1 MMAFILLKEFI
12 RSRSLFFINSKM
24 LNPPLLLFVFII
36 FVLIIISY
44 IKKDL
49 DFVAISLFL
58 MFLCAIVTGIVKG
71 LEFGT
76 FLAFIEIKAIIIILS
91 MSIITKIMQ
100 DSNIIEYVA
109 VKLFKISKG
118 NQRTFFWLLCI
129 ITTLLASIISDIVVV
144 LIMAPVVIRLCH
156 FLKIRAG
163 TYLLGMTICIN
174 IGSIIT
180 PFSSGENII
189 ISTAFGLNTPFFIIY
204 FWVFSF
210 GLLFLTIFLM
220 DRLILSKEP
229 KIDKMQKK
237 IVMDLI
243 ETDVMIKNKKM
254 FYINSIAIMI
264 TIALFAILPLLY
276 LTAVISALILV
287 MINKKYTKKNM
298 NDMLKDIEW
307 DIIFFFIALYIVV
320 GCLLEAGFR
329 DLIMLFPF
337 SNFNTFMVCLIIL
350 IAVSLLSG
358 VVANTPTALVFI
370 PIVGTLIELGFPPV
384 PLLFALII
392 GVNLGGNF
400 LPQGAACDLMMLKIA
415 QDKGVENFN
424 FKRLAKTGGLFALIH
439 LLCAILYLFILVLI
453 FG

>member
-1 MMAFILLKEFI
+1 
-12 RSRSLFFINSKM
+12 M

-36 FVLIIISY
+36 FLLIIISY
-44 IKKDL
+44 MLKDV

-58 MFLCAIVTGIVKG
+58 MFLCATVTGLMTG
-71 LEFGT
+71 LGFEAFI
-76 FLAFIEIKAIIIILS
+76 AFIEWEAIIIILS
-91 MSIITKIMQ
+91 MSIITKIAQ
-100 DSNIIEYVA
+100 DSNIIEYIG

-129 ITTLLASIISDIVVV
+129 ITTLLAAVISDVVV
-144 LIMAPVVIRLCH
+144 ILIMAPIVIRLCH

-189 ISTAFGLNTPFFIIY
+189 ISTAFGIDTYFFVLY
-204 FWVFSF
+204 FWAFSF
-210 GLLFLTIFLM
+210 GLLFLTIFLL
-220 DRLILSKEP
+220 DRLVLSKEP
-229 KIDKMQKK
+229 KIEERQKK
-237 IVMDLI
+237 LVMDLI
-243 ETDVMIKNKKM
+243 DTDVMIKNKKM

-264 TIALFAILPLLY
+264 TIVLFVILPLLY

-287 MINKKYTKKNM
+287 MINKKFMKKNM
-298 NDMLKDIEW
+298 SDMLKDIEW
-307 DIIFFFIALYIVV
+307 EIIFFFIALYIVV

-337 SNFNTFMVCLIIL
+337 NNFSTFMVCLIIL
-350 IAVSLLSG
+350 LAVSILSG
-358 VVANTPTALVFI
+358 AVANTPTALVFI
-370 PIVGTLIELGFPPV
+370 PIVGTLIELGFPPI

-400 LPQGAACDLMMLKIA
+400 LPQGAAADLMTLKIA
-415 QDKGVENFN
+415 RDSGVENFN
-424 FKRLAKTGGLFALIH
+424 FKRLTKTGGMFALIH